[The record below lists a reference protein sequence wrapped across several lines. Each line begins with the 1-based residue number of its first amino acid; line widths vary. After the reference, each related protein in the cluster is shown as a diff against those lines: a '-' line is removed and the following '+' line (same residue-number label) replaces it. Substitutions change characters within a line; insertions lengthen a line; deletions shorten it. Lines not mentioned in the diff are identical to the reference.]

1 MLSKCVIYFLA
12 ASAYSPILLVVGL
25 VEITNSYREGK
36 IITYINNW
44 QDFFNRIN
52 FIWVFIVFVL
62 ILYSIFQKIKRE
74 LTIHKIEIK
83 TIKSANINIIPII
96 MSFFL
101 PCVELYKKDII
112 FVIGWVICVII
123 IICFNT
129 STYFYIPILK
139 LFGFNYYEVTTE
151 KNVTYIMISKKK
163 IINTNQVKSYS
174 QLADFI
180 ILNQT

>member
-1 MLSKCVIYFLA
+1 MLSKFMIYFLA
-12 ASAYSPILLVVGL
+12 TSAYSPILLVVGL
-25 VEITNSYREGK
+25 VEIANSYLEGK

-83 TIKSANINIIPII
+83 TIKSANVNIIPII

-101 PCVELYKKDII
+101 PCVELYKKDLI
-112 FVIGWVICVII
+112 FVIGWIFFLVII
-123 IICFNT
+123 IYINI

-139 LFGFNYYEVTTE
+139 LFGFNYYEVTTKE
-151 KNVTYIMISKKK
+151 NVTYIMISKKK

-174 QLADFI
+174 QLADFV
-180 ILNQT
+180 ILNQN

>member
-1 MLSKCVIYFLA
+1 MLSKFMIYFLA
-12 ASAYSPILLVVGL
+12 TSAYSPILLVVGL
-25 VEITNSYREGK
+25 VEIANSYLEGK

-83 TIKSANINIIPII
+83 TIKSANVNIIPII

-101 PCVELYKKDII
+101 PCVELYKKDSI
-112 FVIGWVICVII
+112 FVIGWIFFLVII
-123 IICFNT
+123 ICINI
-129 STYFYIPILK
+129 STYFYIQK
-139 LFGFNYYEVTTE
+139 LCHYEKTLQKKCSEKRFNESLTDTFV
-151 KNVTYIMISKKK
+151 
-163 IINTNQVKSYS
+163 
-174 QLADFI
+174 
-180 ILNQT
+180 

>member
-1 MLSKCVIYFLA
+1 MLSKFMIYFLA
-12 ASAYSPILLVVGL
+12 TSAYSPILLVVGL
-25 VEITNSYREGK
+25 VEIANSYLEGK

-52 FIWVFIVFVL
+52 FIWVFVVFVL

-83 TIKSANINIIPII
+83 TIKSANVNIIPII

-101 PCVELYKKDII
+101 PCVELYKKDLI
-112 FVIGWVICVII
+112 FVIGWIFFLVII
-123 IICFNT
+123 IYINI

-139 LFGFNYYEVTTE
+139 LFGFNYYEVTTKE
-151 KNVTYIMISKKK
+151 NVTYIMISKKK

-174 QLADFI
+174 QLADFV

>member
-1 MLSKCVIYFLA
+1 MLSKFMIYFLA
-12 ASAYSPILLVVGL
+12 VSAYFPILLVLGL
-25 VEITNSYREGK
+25 VEIANSYREGK

-44 QDFFNRIN
+44 QDFFNKIN

-83 TIKSANINIIPII
+83 TIKSANVNIIPII
-96 MSFFL
+96 ISFFL
-101 PCVELYKKDII
+101 PCVELYKKDLI
-112 FVIGWVICVII
+112 FGIGWIFFLVII
-123 IICFNT
+123 ICINI

-174 QLADFI
+174 QLSDFV

>member
-1 MLSKCVIYFLA
+1 MLSKFMIYFLA
-12 ASAYSPILLVVGL
+12 TSAYSPILLVVGL
-25 VEITNSYREGK
+25 VEIANSYLEGK

-83 TIKSANINIIPII
+83 TIKSANVNIIPII

-101 PCVELYKKDII
+101 PCVELYKKDLI
-112 FVIGWVICVII
+112 FVIGWIFFLVII
-123 IICFNT
+123 IYINI

-139 LFGFNYYEVTTE
+139 LFGFNYYEVTTKE
-151 KNVTYIMISKKK
+151 NVTYIMISKKK

-174 QLADFI
+174 QLADFV